1 MWQDFLLYQV
11 AAGLPPSQV
20 DIHFLLSFMEFLCQ
34 NGHSRANIANYMAAI
49 RTLHI
54 LYGLSTHPFRDQRIQ
69 LYLKALKISAP
80 LDPTIRP
87 TLDIQKLQLLLMYCD
102 TVPHSTIFKAL
113 YVTCFF
119 SFLRLSNILP
129 HSVATFDNTRHLA
142 RGDFIRSGEGAVLL
156 LKWSKTIQDRKST
169 VTIHLPSLGNS
180 PLCPIKAINLMI
192 KNIPAD
198 PNDPLFTIQ
207 TTKDLAPLTD
217 SIARKHLKKAS
228 HALNISPSLTF
239 HAFRRAGA
247 SWAFSQGAPLEHI
260 MRHGTWKS
268 DAIWTYLSSST
279 STVSPVSAA
288 FQAALRH

>member
-1 MWQDFLLYQV
+1 M
-11 AAGLPPSQV
+11 P
-20 DIHFLLSFMEFLCQ
+20 
-34 NGHSRANIANYMAAI
+34 
-49 RTLHI
+49 
-54 LYGLSTHPFRDQRIQ
+54 
-69 LYLKALKISAP
+69 P

-156 LKWSKTIQDRKST
+156 LNWSKTIQDRKST
-169 VTIHLPSLGNS
+169 VTIPLPSLGNS

-207 TTKDLAPLTD
+207 TTKGLAPLTD
-217 SIARKHLKKAS
+217 SIACKHLKKAS